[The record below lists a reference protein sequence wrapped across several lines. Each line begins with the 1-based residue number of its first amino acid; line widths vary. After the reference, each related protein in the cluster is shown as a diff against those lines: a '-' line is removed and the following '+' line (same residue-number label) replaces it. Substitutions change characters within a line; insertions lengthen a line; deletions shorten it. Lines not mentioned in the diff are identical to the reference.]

1 MLCEAGKMNWEFILT
16 PINTGKA
23 GKGENR
29 DVKWLESYDWVFPSK
44 RSCVPRLTRMKVG
57 ERQSLLCLK

>member
-1 MLCEAGKMNWEFILT
+1 MLCEVGKMNWEFILT
-16 PINTGKA
+16 PINAGKA

-29 DVKWLESYDWVFPSK
+29 DVKWLETHGWVFPSK
-44 RSCVPRLTRMKVG
+44 RSHVSRLTRVKVE